1 MATQDPFGIE
11 TPLLEV
17 DLLRLGTQISVREY
31 DLTVMAN
38 IGDILV
44 KEMIHCI
51 DGAPVEL
58 VSTPADL
65 DILAVKF
72 VQVTVKYEGILGNL
86 TSDN

>member
-1 MATQDPFGIE
+1 MRQ
-11 TPLLEV
+11 
-17 DLLRLGTQISVREY
+17 Y

-44 KEMIHCI
+44 KEMIHGI
-51 DGAPVEL
+51 DGVPLEL

-72 VQVTVKYEGILGNL
+72 IQVTAEYVTYQAI
-86 TSDN
+86 

>member
-1 MATQDPFGIE
+1 MRQ
-11 TPLLEV
+11 
-17 DLLRLGTQISVREY
+17 Y

-44 KEMIHCI
+44 KEMIHGI
-51 DGAPVEL
+51 DGVPLEL

-72 VQVTVKYEGILGNL
+72 VQVTVEYV
-86 TSDN
+86 T

>member
-1 MATQDPFGIE
+1 MRQ
-11 TPLLEV
+11 
-17 DLLRLGTQISVREY
+17 Y

-44 KEMIHCI
+44 KEMIHGI
-51 DGAPVEL
+51 GGVPLEL

-72 VQVTVKYEGILGNL
+72 IQVTGIIYYIKFYSSSPMSKHPLIGMVL
-86 TSDN
+86 